1 MACGLPV
8 IGTNVGGIPEGIDNG
23 INGFIVPPK
32 NVDELTKKLNILLED
47 ENLREEFGNNSL
59 KKIQEN
65 SMTLERKTE
74 KLMDL
79 YKNQIKNH

>member
-1 MACGLPV
+1 M
-8 IGTNVGGIPEGIDNG
+8 D
-23 INGFIVPPK
+23 K
-32 NVDELTKKLNILLED
+32 LTKKLNILLED

-65 SMTLERKTE
+65 SMTLDRKTE
-74 KLMDL
+74 KLIAL